1 MAVSPSSS
9 LLLLR
14 KEMPVKQQHEDLLD
28 PRLGGGDL
36 LEGDSYTPPPPASA
50 LLETESQLALHP
62 IDRSFIL
69 YMCLGFVMCML
80 VLLLFVT
87 LMCVL
92 GER

>member
-1 MAVSPSSS
+1 MAVKHRDI
-9 LLLLR
+9 L
-14 KEMPVKQQHEDLLD
+14 EMQM
-28 PRLGGGDL
+28 GGEL
-36 LEGDSYTPPPPASA
+36 LEADYSALPDASA
-50 LLETESQLALHP
+50 LLETESLMTLHP